1 MAGGDFFSGFDA
13 FTLTISLPVPP
24 APDVIGAAAG
34 PPPSAAA
41 RSLLS
46 ARREAAATRV
56 GVSWRSTPPDWYR
69 RTMHICVCACGRSSW
84 AGQVFASLCRYPG
97 RRLPHISARAARP
110 LLRCVLCGASITRV
124 PVFFLPSYLAGAG
137 IAPGSLGPPRW
148 EGRGCLGWV
157 LAGCRGGRVRMGRGW
172 ECCVRCGGSVTRSP
186 IGSRYDPRI
195 CTTSLLVSVLA
206 LPPPLRLQR
215 PRSSTQRLRM
225 PHPRMCV

>member
-24 APDVIGAAAG
+24 APDVIGAAAR

-84 AGQVFASLCRYPG
+84 AGQVFTSLCRYPG

-124 PVFFLPSYLAGAG
+124 PVFFLALLFGRCGDRTRALGATTAQG
-137 IAPGSLGPPRW
+137 TGGWPRRHWAAEPAAPGPPKVGPSTSGLGLASPATRPAHNQ
-148 EGRGCLGWV
+148 GPHHLGW
-157 LAGCRGGRVRMGRGW
+157 
-172 ECCVRCGGSVTRSP
+172 
-186 IGSRYDPRI
+186 
-195 CTTSLLVSVLA
+195 
-206 LPPPLRLQR
+206 
-215 PRSSTQRLRM
+215 
-225 PHPRMCV
+225 